1 MKRSE
6 FLRQL
11 GLVTGGVALG
21 LDGGM
26 PAKAFSY
33 NPFMMDMAG
42 TNGNILVL
50 VQLGGGND
58 GLNTVIP
65 YEDSVY
71 YTQRPTVAIAKKDAL
86 TINALTGLNPA
97 MGAMKSLY
105 DNGKMSI
112 IQSVGY
118 ASPNLSHFRSTDI
131 WLSGSD
137 ANQVLTEG
145 WAGRYLTKSFPDF
158 PLKTP
163 PEPMAIQL
171 GSVESMLLES
181 QYGSMGTVFDDPST
195 FYQLVNGSTADN
207 DPPPATLAGDELKF
221 LKQVASQSIQYSG
234 VIKEK
239 ADKGRNVIT
248 YPNTG
253 LARQLAIVAKLISGG
268 GNTPVYLTTMG
279 GFDTHANQV
288 SQHFNL
294 WKTVSDA
301 VAAFQLDIE
310 RQGLGD
316 KVTLMTFSEFGRRVN
331 QNGTNGTDHGTAAPL
346 FVIGKTVRGGIIGA
360 NPDLKDLDSNGN
372 IKFKNDY
379 RQVYNSIL
387 RDHLGMSQTETQGVL
402 IKDFERLPIFKA
414 SAEQFPAQSGFTL
427 SQNYP
432 NPVQDSTTIVYE
444 INKKQD
450 IRIILSDLSGQE
462 LAVMKDETAE
472 PGLYNFRFDTRN
484 LPNGL
489 YLYSMTGS
497 GNRQTLKMIV
507 QK

>member
-11 GLVTGGVALG
+11 GLVSGGVALG
-21 LDGGM
+21 LDRNIQ
-26 PAKAFSY
+26 AKAFSY
-33 NPFMMDMAG
+33 NPFMVDLSG

-50 VQLGGGND
+50 LQLGGGND

-65 YEDSVY
+65 FEDANY
-71 YTQRPTVAIAKKDAL
+71 YNQRPTVAIKKTDVL
-86 TINALTGLNPA
+86 GLNTLTGLNPA
-97 MGAMKSLY
+97 MGAIRNLY
-105 DNGKMSI
+105 NDGKVNI
-112 IQSVGY
+112 VQSVGY
-118 ASPNLSHFRSTDI
+118 ASPNQSHFRSTDI
-131 WLSGSD
+131 WLSASD

-145 WAGRYLTKSFPDF
+145 WAGRYLSKTYPDF
-158 PLKTP
+158 PIKTP
-163 PEPMAIQL
+163 AEPMAIQL

-181 QYGSMGTVFDDPST
+181 RLGPMGTVFDDPNT
-195 FYQLVNGSTADN
+195 FYQLVSGSTADS
-207 DPPPATLAGDELKF
+207 DPPPATIAGDELKY
-221 LKQVASQSIQYSG
+221 LKQVAAQSLQYSG

-239 ADKGRNVIT
+239 ADKGKNVIT

-253 LARQLAIVAKLISGG
+253 LGRQLSIVAKLISGG
-268 GNTPVYLTTMG
+268 GATPVYLTTMG

-288 SQHFNL
+288 SQHFTL

-301 VAAFQLDIE
+301 IASFQMDIE

-331 QNGTNGTDHGTAAPL
+331 QNATNGTDHGSAAPL

-360 NPDLKDLDSNGN
+360 NPNLSDLDGAGN

-379 RQVYNSIL
+379 RQIYNSVL
-387 RDHLGMSQTETQGVL
+387 RDHLGMSQADAQSVL
-402 IKDFERLPIFKA
+402 LKDFDRLPIFKS
-414 SAEQFPAQSGFTL
+414 SAEQFTSTNDFAL

-432 NPVQDSTTIVYE
+432 NPASDITRIKYE

-450 IRIILSDLSGQE
+450 IRLTLTDMRGQE
-462 LAVMKDETAE
+462 LAVMKEETAE
-472 PGLYNFRFDTRN
+472 PGLYDFGFDVRN
-484 LPNGL
+484 LSNGI

-497 GNRQTLKMIV
+497 GSRQTLRMVV
-507 QK
+507 QR